1 MTIKITEK
9 EFEKI
14 INDNHTILIDFYADW
29 CGPCRAL
36 GPLLDEIA
44 NENHNFKIGKVNVD
58 DETNLSSQFKIRSI
72 PTMII
77 FKDGKE
83 VERMVGFLPKEEII
97 KKLA

>member
-9 EFEKI
+9 EFENL
-14 INDNHTILIDFYADW
+14 INNNQTILVDFYADW

-36 GPLLDEIA
+36 APVLDEIA

-58 DETNLSSQFKIRSI
+58 DEINLSSQFKIRSI